1 MNAVEEMM
9 KAMGKEPGKPL
20 DSAAFILLF
29 KTLQDNDNA
38 LKADMNGIREEY
50 RNLNNKFDNVAE
62 QLVGWPRCQGMRTQ
76 CQCKYDRKFEDMEP
90 RLRHVEQYLNVLNT
104 EQEVLVSESEL
115 LKSEGKVIS
124 VAEKKDNAIITR
136 LDKLDADVG
145 EIKKKIDNMDWKW
158 NTVKE
163 YILNNRWV
171 QVTIAGISTTLA
183 AILIEVT
190 IGRLKD
196 FGIIK

>member
-1 MNAVEEMM
+1 MSAIDEMM
-9 KAMGKEPGKPL
+9 KAMEKEPTRPL
-20 DSAAFILLF
+20 DSAAFMLLF
-29 KTLQDNDNA
+29 KTLLDNDTG
-38 LKADMNGIREEY
+38 LKNDMLGLRGDYQI
-50 RNLNNKFDNVAE
+50 LNNKFDDVAK
-62 QLVGWPRCQGMRTQ
+62 QLVGWPRCQQMREQ
-76 CQCKYDRKFEDMEP
+76 CQREMNNKLDKMEP
-90 RLRHVEQYLNVLNT
+90 RLRNVETCLSVLNT

-145 EIKKKIDNMDWKW
+145 EIKKKIDSMDWKW
-158 NTVKE
+158 NTVKD
-163 YILNNRWV
+163 YILKNRWV
-171 QVTIAGISTTLA
+171 QITIAGISTTLG